1 MSINS
6 GALARWTAH
15 GGNSAS
21 IAFAPPLL
29 IGFHGC
35 PLALAEGVKRGKTR
49 RVAKKNIAKRRA
61 YGI

>member
-15 GGNSAS
+15 GASSAS

-35 PLALAEGVKRGKTR
+35 PLAMSETIKRSKTR
-49 RVAKKNIAKRRA
+49 RIAKKNIAKRRA
-61 YGI
+61 YSA